1 VPAGNAAYSIQTAA
15 METPDLI
22 KTAQRL
28 RHKPFSLVIRW
39 LPVQLSAA
47 SRAPALLNRPLA
59 GFRRCGGKLNIDAND
74 LVGVTICQA
83 TKKRAEELPLAAG
96 LARAYDLAA
105 DHPIMGR
112 PVHPARIQYV
122 LMLDPSP
129 ALGCFE
135 GAQFAGAHRVH
146 ERLVKIDSGPFENL
160 KANHTRHLPLY
171 QLPAWRRILRLA
183 TLVGKP
189 FVLVLDE
196 TVDTR
201 TT

>member
-1 VPAGNAAYSIQTAA
+1 MPAGNAAYSIQTAA

-96 LARAYDLAA
+96 LAWTDDFAI
-105 DHPIMGR
+105 DHAVMRG
-112 PVHPARIQYV
+112 PVHPAGVR
-122 LMLDPSP
+122 
-129 ALGCFE
+129 
-135 GAQFAGAHRVH
+135 
-146 ERLVKIDSGPFENL
+146 
-160 KANHTRHLPLY
+160 
-171 QLPAWRRILRLA
+171 
-183 TLVGKP
+183 
-189 FVLVLDE
+189 
-196 TVDTR
+196 
-201 TT
+201 